1 MHQQHP
7 DLLQLAGLVVS
18 AFRYFPLC
26 CCPTSNDH
34 KSCDPSLWFFLS
46 LFRKASTG
54 DGPREG
60 ELEDLHEDEP
70 SSWVP
75 ATLLRAQRP
84 LYIHLRLHSHLK
96 VVPQCKRII
105 LHLKHKNSS
114 FFVLFFG
121 EKFVMWRTRLLLRC
135 GAVLSSA
142 DVRNTSTSVDHHRFI
157 LLASNC
163 ITGKDRRVFPIV
175 HGEYLDRI
183 FSLSA
188 ATWQEETDLSM

>member
-34 KSCDPSLWFFLS
+34 KSCDPCLWFFLS

-70 SSWVP
+70 SSWV
-75 ATLLRAQRP
+75 LLRAQRP
-84 LYIHLRLHSHLK
+84 LWIHLRLHSHLK
-96 VVPQCKRII
+96 VVPQCKRITKTRVF
-105 LHLKHKNSS
+105 LFS
-114 FFVLFFG
+114 FLGRSLSCDVHACFCAVELFYPQP
-121 EKFVMWRTRLLLRC
+121 MWGTRARLW
-135 GAVLSSA
+135 
-142 DVRNTSTSVDHHRFI
+142 I
-157 LLASNC
+157 
-163 ITGKDRRVFPIV
+163 ITGLFCWPETVLQAKTDEFFPLCMANI
-175 HGEYLDRI
+175 
-183 FSLSA
+183 
-188 ATWQEETDLSM
+188 